1 MPASKTVFFIIGILL
16 TILGISMLVPYGLQV
31 YYGEDSHSFISSS
44 FITIFFGALLSLSNI
59 EKEYKLNLQQTFL
72 FTSMAWFMIALFGS
86 IPFMLSPT
94 LFIIQ

>member
-31 YYGEDSHSFISSS
+31 YHGEDSHSFVSSS

-59 EKEYKLNLQQTFL
+59 EKEYKLNLQSKVQCKN
-72 FTSMAWFMIALFGS
+72 
-86 IPFMLSPT
+86 
-94 LFIIQ
+94 